1 MPTPSR
7 KALPAPFHATVRSA
21 MEELDQH
28 RVIDR
33 LWEKDHRLWKD
44 DSSEITDRLGWLTVH
59 DHMRERLDGL
69 RDCVTEAKSMGV
81 TDVVLLGMGGSSL
94 GPEVLRA
101 SFGQA
106 KGFPRLWVLDSTV
119 PGWVR
124 MVTSALT
131 PSKTLFLVA
140 SKSGGTIEVLSLFA
154 HFWGLVHKA
163 TKNRTGDH
171 FLAITDPG
179 TGLERLA
186 RDHGFRRIFTNPPDI
201 GGRYSVLS
209 LFGLVP
215 AALLGLDVPRLLDRA
230 AEMATHCKTQTPIEA
245 NPGAYLGAVMGSLA
259 KSGRDKVTVIT
270 SPALSTFGL
279 WVEQLL
285 AESTG
290 KEGTGLIPVAQEPVL
305 PASAYGNDRLF
316 VYLRLQKDDN
326 ATLDRRIQALRNA
339 DQPVLQLDLR
349 DRYDLGAEFFRWEF
363 ATAVAGHLLGIHPFD
378 QPNVQESKDNTNQVL
393 SMFQSTRQLP
403 ELLRHSPKQ
412 AAQDLSARLKLGTY
426 VAILAYTTPSR
437 PFEQAVTRLRKTLVA
452 RHHVTTTFGYGP
464 RYLHSTGQLHKG
476 GPSTGLF
483 LQLIDRMTPDLPIPG
498 KSYSFGTLARAQAAG
513 DLQSLRTHHRHA
525 LLVPLGRD
533 PAQTIDAITAAVSP
547 AHSSNRR
554 AAVQTKA
561 QATRRKTRR

>member
-1 MPTPSR
+1 
-7 KALPAPFHATVRSA
+7 
-21 MEELDQH
+21 MEELDH
-28 RVIDR
+28 NRVVDR

-44 DSSEITDRLGWLTVH
+44 QPTEITDRLGWLTVH
-59 DHMRERLDGL
+59 ERMREQLDGL
-69 RDCVTEAKSMGV
+69 RDCVAETKAMGV

-124 MVTSALT
+124 SVTDALT
-131 PSKTLFLVA
+131 PSNTLFLVA
-140 SKSGGTIEVLSLFA
+140 SKSGGTIEVMSLFA
-154 HFWGLVHKA
+154 HFWELVHKT
-163 TKNRTGDH
+163 TKHRTGDH
-171 FLAITDPG
+171 FIAVTDPG

-215 AALLGLDVPRLLDRA
+215 AALLGLDVSKLLDRA
-230 AEMATHCKTQTPIEA
+230 AGMAAQCKTQNPIEA
-245 NPGAYLGAVMGSLA
+245 NPGAYLGTVMGSLA

-305 PASAYGNDRLF
+305 RPSSYGDDRLF
-316 VYLRLQKDDN
+316 VYLRLQKDRN
-326 ATLDRRIQALRNA
+326 ATLDRQIQALRNA
-339 DQPVLQLDLR
+339 RQPVIQLDLR

-393 SMFQSTRQLP
+393 SVFQSTRQLP
-403 ELLRHSPKQ
+403 ELLRHSPAQ
-412 AAQDLSARLKLGTY
+412 AAKDLVTRLKAGVY

-437 PFEQAVTRLRKTLVA
+437 PFEQAVARLRKTLVA
-452 RHHVTTTFGYGP
+452 RHHITTTFGYGP

-476 GPSTGLF
+476 GPATGLF

-498 KSYSFGTLARAQAAG
+498 KSFSFGTLARAQAAG

-533 PAQTIDAITAAVSP
+533 PVQTIDAITATLGP

-554 AAVQTKA
+554 VAIQAKA
-561 QATRRKTRR
+561 RATRRKTRQ

>member
-1 MPTPSR
+1 
-7 KALPAPFHATVRSA
+7 
-21 MEELDQH
+21 MEELDH
-28 RVIDR
+28 NRIVDR

-44 DSSEITDRLGWLTVH
+44 QPTEITDRLGWLTVH
-59 DHMRERLDGL
+59 ERMREQLNSL
-69 RDCVTEAKSMGV
+69 RDCVAETKAMGV

-124 MVTSALT
+124 SVTDALT
-131 PSKTLFLVA
+131 PSNTLFLVA
-140 SKSGGTIEVLSLFA
+140 SKSGGTIEVMSLFA
-154 HFWGLVHKA
+154 HFWELVHKA
-163 TKNRTGDH
+163 TKHRAGDH
-171 FLAITDPG
+171 FIAVTDPG

-215 AALLGLDVPRLLDRA
+215 AALLGLDVSKLLDRA
-230 AEMATHCKTQTPIEA
+230 AGMAAQCKTQNPIEA
-245 NPGAYLGAVMGSLA
+245 NPGAYLGTVMGSLA

-305 PASAYGNDRLF
+305 RPSSYGDDRLF
-316 VYLRLQKDDN
+316 IYLRLQKDRN

-339 DQPVLQLDLR
+339 RRPVIQLDLR

-393 SMFQSTRQLP
+393 SVFDSTRQLP
-403 ELLRHSPKQ
+403 ELLRHSPAQ
-412 AAQDLSARLKLGTY
+412 AAKDLVTRLKAGVY

-437 PFEQAVTRLRKTLVA
+437 PFEQAIARLRKTLVA

-476 GPSTGLF
+476 GPATGLF
-483 LQLIDRMTPDLPIPG
+483 LQLIDRMAPDLPIPG
-498 KSYSFGTLARAQAAG
+498 KSFSFGTLARAQAAG

-533 PAQTIDAITAAVSP
+533 PVQTIDVVTAALSP
-547 AHSSNRR
+547 VHSSNRR
-554 AAVQTKA
+554 VAIQTKA
-561 QATRRKTRR
+561 QATRRRTRQ

>member
-1 MPTPSR
+1 MPTPLR
-7 KALPAPFHATVRSA
+7 KALPAPLHATVRSA
-21 MEELDQH
+21 MEQLDH
-28 RVIDR
+28 NRVVGR
-33 LWEKDHRLWKD
+33 LWDKDHRLWKD
-44 DSSEITDRLGWLTVH
+44 DSTEIADRLGWLTVH
-59 DHMRERLDGL
+59 ERMREQLDGL
-69 RDCVTEAKSMGV
+69 RDCVAETKAMGI

-94 GPEVLRA
+94 GPEVLRT

-124 MVTSALT
+124 SVTDALI
-131 PSKTLFLVA
+131 PSQTLFLVA
-140 SKSGGTIEVLSLFA
+140 SKSGGTIEVMSLFA
-154 HFWGLVHKA
+154 HFWELVHKT

-171 FLAITDPG
+171 FIAITDPG

-215 AALLGLDVPRLLDRA
+215 AALLGLDVSKLLDRA
-230 AEMATHCKTQTPIEA
+230 AGMAAQCKTQNPIEA

-305 PASAYGNDRLF
+305 RPSFYGDDRLF
-316 VYLRLQKDDN
+316 VYLRLQKDNN
-326 ATLDRRIQALRNA
+326 ATLDRQIQALSNA
-339 DQPVLQLDLR
+339 RQPVIRLDLR

-393 SMFQSTRQLP
+393 SVFQSTRQLP
-403 ELLRHSPKQ
+403 ELLRHSPAQ
-412 AAQDLSARLKLGTY
+412 AAKDLVTRLKAGVY
-426 VAILAYTTPSR
+426 VAILAYATPSR
-437 PFEQAVTRLRKTLVA
+437 PFEQAVARLRKTLVA

-476 GPSTGLF
+476 GPATGLF

-498 KSYSFGTLARAQAAG
+498 KSFSFGTLARAQAAG

-525 LLVPLGRD
+525 LLIPLGRD
-533 PAQTIDAITAAVSP
+533 PVQTIDAVTAALSP
-547 AHSSNRR
+547 VHSSNRR
-554 AAVQTKA
+554 VAIRTKA
-561 QATRRKTRR
+561 QATRRRTRR

>member
-1 MPTPSR
+1 
-7 KALPAPFHATVRSA
+7 
-21 MEELDQH
+21 MEELDH
-28 RVIDR
+28 NRIVDR

-44 DSSEITDRLGWLTVH
+44 QPTEITDRLGWLTVH
-59 DHMRERLDGL
+59 ERMREQLNSL
-69 RDCVTEAKSMGV
+69 RDCVAETKAMGV

-124 MVTSALT
+124 SVTDALT
-131 PSKTLFLVA
+131 PSNTLFLVA
-140 SKSGGTIEVLSLFA
+140 SKSGGTIEVMSLFA
-154 HFWGLVHKA
+154 HFWELVHKA
-163 TKNRTGDH
+163 TKHRAGDH
-171 FLAITDPG
+171 FIAVTDPG

-215 AALLGLDVPRLLDRA
+215 AALLGLDVSKLLDRA
-230 AEMATHCKTQTPIEA
+230 AGMAAQCKTQNPIEA
-245 NPGAYLGAVMGSLA
+245 NPGAYLGTVMGSLA

-305 PASAYGNDRLF
+305 RPSSYGDDRLF
-316 VYLRLQKDDN
+316 VYLRLQKDRN
-326 ATLDRRIQALRNA
+326 ATLDRQIQALRNA
-339 DQPVLQLDLR
+339 RQPVIQLDLR

-393 SMFQSTRQLP
+393 SVFDSTRQLP
-403 ELLRHSPKQ
+403 ELLRHSPAQ
-412 AAQDLSARLKLGTY
+412 AAKDLVTRLKAGVY

-437 PFEQAVTRLRKTLVA
+437 PFEQAIARLRKTLVA

-476 GPSTGLF
+476 GPATGLF
-483 LQLIDRMTPDLPIPG
+483 LQLIDRMAPDLPIPG
-498 KSYSFGTLARAQAAG
+498 KSFSFGTLARAQAAG

-533 PAQTIDAITAAVSP
+533 PVQTIDVVTAALSP
-547 AHSSNRR
+547 VHSSNRR
-554 AAVQTKA
+554 VAIQTKA
-561 QATRRKTRR
+561 QATRRRTRQ